1 MKKSMSFFGIFVVVC
16 FLISGFMLPIQQGSV
31 PKNAAP
37 VVGAFSGAWRGGEK
51 CRGVSAPTA
60 ILNIRQRSAQE
71 VVVNGI
77 YSTQGDVKA
86 QIVGNTLV
94 IPMQQVTDP
103 QFMNFFIR
111 GKLTLSG
118 NGKSLRGSFS
128 VRNNELP
135 DSCEAL
141 YFRK

>member
-1 MKKSMSFFGIFVVVC
+1 MRKSGLFFGMFLAVC
-16 FLISGFMLPIQQGSV
+16 FLVSGFVPPNQQGTTT
-31 PKNAAP
+31 KKAAP
-37 VVGAFSGAWRGGEK
+37 VTGSFSGLWSGGEK
-51 CRGVSAPTA
+51 CKGVSAPTA

-86 QIVGNTLV
+86 QIVSNTLV
-94 IPMQQVTDP
+94 IPMQEVTDP
-103 QFMNFFIR
+103 QFVNFFIG
-111 GKLTLSG
+111 GKLTLSA
-118 NGKSLRGSFS
+118 NGKSLRGSFA

-135 DSCEAL
+135 DTCDAL